1 MPGVRPVAGAEPCP
15 QWQFGD
21 AWRTCPPVPCPLQ
34 SGLALPSRSTPH
46 VQVIP
51 GKHPPVPLAYGAFGK
66 RGEETRHRIKSR
78 GLMFYLCVPFPCI
91 CLGLPPWD
99 PAKGTKPQCLW
110 DPAPRLS
117 PLDNLSAEL
126 HLAGSP
132 TLVTLLQGLGSRW
145 ARSPWSPGTRLERS
159 VSSNQAVGT
168 TGAHSL
174 ASPSHFI
181 KGSHG
186 IMRAEVEDGLSLLGP
201 VARGAPVCRR
211 GRGRSPRPASVPGPV
226 L

>member
-1 MPGVRPVAGAEPCP
+1 MCSPCGWGRAVSPVAVWGCMEDVPPCP
-15 QWQFGD
+15 MPFTVWPCSAFSERSPCSGHPWKTSSGTACLWCIRETGRGNQAPNKEQRFNVL
-21 AWRTCPPVPCPLQ
+21 PVL
-34 SGLALPSRSTPH
+34 
-46 VQVIP
+46 
-51 GKHPPVPLAYGAFGK
+51 
-66 RGEETRHRIKSR
+66 
-78 GLMFYLCVPFPCI
+78 PFPCI

-110 DPAPRLS
+110 DPAPQLS
-117 PLDNLSAEL
+117 PLDNPSAEL
-126 HLAGSP
+126 HLAVSP
-132 TLVTLLQGLGSRW
+132 TLVTLLRGPGSRW
-145 ARSPWSPGTRLERS
+145 GRSLWSPGTRLERS

-186 IMRAEVEDGLSLLGP
+186 IMRAEVEDGLSPLGP

-211 GRGRSPRPASVPGPV
+211 GRGTSPWPASVPGPV